1 MFDTLTC
8 SKCGN
13 LAKAV
18 TGRSGT
24 RVVDCPIDGHQEPL
38 EDFDVPP
45 ARVTRL
51 SPACPPH
58 A

>member
-1 MFDTLTC
+1 MDIDTLTC
-8 SKCGN
+8 SKCGK
-13 LAKAV
+13 LAKTA

-24 RVVDCPIDGHQEPL
+24 RVVDCPTDGHQEPL

-51 SPACPPH
+51 S
-58 A
+58 